1 MYVSYDFLDDCWHC
15 CFDPLQVL
23 VWIFSFSR
31 EFHREEEIMETQMDA
46 MVDEI
51 VAVIEDAAQRYN
63 LKADDVIRELQSM
76 DVTKE
81 EANEQALFYALNHIA
96 MDQPGWTF
104 VAAQMYLN
112 DLYAQAAVNRGYDPS
127 EKYGDF
133 HQLIQTLTDKGIYAA
148 DLLAVY
154 DKDEIIAIGQE
165 IDPERD
171 KLFNY
176 IGLFLLADRYIARD
190 HEHRV
195 FELPQERFMIIA
207 MTLMKNEAKDKRLAL
222 VKEAYWAMS
231 NLYMTVATPTLANA
245 GKSFGQL
252 SSCFIDTVDD
262 SLDGIY
268 LNNWDIAR
276 LSKDGGGIG
285 IYYGKV
291 RALGSDIKKF
301 KGNSS
306 GVVPW
311 IRLLNDTAVSVDQLG
326 QRQGA
331 VAIYLDVFHK
341 DIMNGFL
348 DLKTN
353 NGDERRKA
361 HDIFTG
367 VAIPDL
373 FMKKLQEV
381 DENGRSIGEWHTFCP
396 HQVKQIMGWKD
407 ESGNPLGLEDF
418 YDETDTKYFTEKYEE
433 AVNHPLLPRKTYRAM
448 DIMAR
453 IMIAQLETG
462 TPYMFYRDEANRQ
475 NPNKH
480 VRGKGYTS
488 IYCSNLCTEIMQNMS
503 ATTITNEYQD
513 EEGNIV
519 MIRKPGDFVVC
530 NLSSVNLPRA
540 VEADVIERLVPIQM
554 RMLDNVIDLNTIK
567 VGQAQVTNQKYRAV
581 GLGTFGWHHLLA
593 KLGIYWESEQSVT
606 YADTLYETIAYHAIK
621 ASMEL
626 AKEKGTYKEFTGS
639 EWETGAY
646 FDRKG
651 YDTEAWQALRD
662 DVREHG
668 LRNGWLM
675 AVAPNSSTAKIGG
688 STDGIDPI
696 YAVEYAEE
704 KKNFKFKVTPPDL
717 NHETYAYYRRS
728 RHELDQHWSIKQNAA
743 RQRHVDQAISF
754 NLYVRHDIK
763 AKDLLNLHLE
773 AWKQGL
779 KTTYYVRS
787 TSQAEIDEC
796 EACHS

>member
-1 MYVSYDFLDDCWHC
+1 MNMKIETAEMSSVEKALERATDVYGLDT
-15 CFDPLQVL
+15 
-23 VWIFSFSR
+23 S
-31 EFHREEEIMETQMDA
+31 
-46 MVDEI
+46 
-51 VAVIEDAAQRYN
+51 
-63 LKADDVIRELQSM
+63 ELL
-76 DVTKE
+76 E
-81 EANEQALFYALNHIA
+81 RAGELAEQAKGEQSLLYALNHIT
-96 MDQPGWTF
+96 MDQPEWTY
-104 VAAQMYLN
+104 VAAELYAS
-112 DLYAQAAVNRGYDPS
+112 DLYKKAAEHRGYSAS

-133 HQLIQTLTDKGIYAA
+133 YKLIQELTHVGIYSKE
-148 DLLAVY
+148 LLFSY
-154 DKDEIIAIGQE
+154 SQEEITELGQE
-165 IDPERD
+165 VEPERD
-171 KLFNY
+171 LLFNY
-176 IGLFLLADRYIARD
+176 IGLFLLADRYLAKDYEGRL
-190 HEHRV
+190 
-195 FELPQERFMIIA
+195 FELPQERFLVIA
-207 MTLMKNEAKDKRLAL
+207 MTLMQNEPKERRLEL

-231 NLYMTVATPTLANA
+231 HLYMTVATPTLSNA

-367 VAIPDL
+367 VSIPDL
-373 FMKKLQEV
+373 FMERLQEK

-396 HQVKQIMGWKD
+396 HQVKQVMGWKD
-407 ESGNPLGLEDF
+407 ANGNALGLEDF
-418 YDETDTKYFTEKYEE
+418 YDERDTKYFSDKYQE
-433 AVNHPLLPRKTYRAM
+433 AVDHPLLPRKTYRAM
-448 DIMAR
+448 EIMAR
-453 IMIAQLETG
+453 IMVSQLETG
-462 TPYMFYRDEANRQ
+462 TPYMFYRDEVNRQ

-480 VRGKGYTS
+480 TRDRGLTS

-503 ATTITNEYQD
+503 ATTIVKEYTD
-513 EEGNIV
+513 EDGNLV

-530 NLSSVNLPRA
+530 NLSSINLPRA
-540 VEADVIERLVPIQM
+540 VKADVLERLVPIQT
-554 RMLDNVIDLNTIK
+554 RMLDNVIDLNTIS
-567 VGQAQVTNQKYRAV
+567 VGQAEVTNKKYRAI

-593 KLGIYWESEQSVT
+593 LEGIHWESEKAVEF
-606 YADTLYETIAYHAIK
+606 ADKLYEEIAYQTIR
-621 ASMEL
+621 ASMQL
-626 AKEKGTYKEFTGS
+626 AEEKGAFSQFSGS
-639 EWETGAY
+639 EWHTGEY
-646 FDRKG
+646 FERRNYTSERWNDLQQQVATTG
-651 YDTEAWQALRD
+651 
-662 DVREHG
+662 V
-668 LRNGWLM
+668 RNGWMM

-688 STDGIDPI
+688 STDGIDPL

-704 KKNFKFKVTPPDL
+704 KKNFKFKVTAPDL
-717 NHETYAYYRRS
+717 DHNTYDFYRRS
-728 RHELDQHWSIKQNAA
+728 RHVLDQKWSIRQNAA
-743 RQRHVDQAISF
+743 RQRHIDQSISF
-754 NLYVRHDIK
+754 NFYVPHTIK
-763 AKDLLNLHLE
+763 AKELLELHLE
-773 AWKQGL
+773 AWKQNL

-787 TSQAEIDEC
+787 TSQAEIEEC
-796 EACHS
+796 EACQS